1 MGKWLVVY
9 SSVTGNTK
17 KVAEAMAQAAKEA
30 DLFSVDEVP
39 EDLSGYEVVLA
50 GYWLR
55 RGGPDPKMARF
66 LPRVAGR
73 QVVFFQTHGTMP
85 GTEHA
90 VTAFARAALL
100 LGEGCSILG
109 TFSCQGKI
117 NPVLIKK
124 RKKAGP
130 EDPHANSAEN
140 AAAGRQRPIILTPG
154 ICRQRRILSRGCTG
168 SCCCGQGSRRN
179 RAGPG
184 KQQFHNFFTF
194 RL

>member
-117 NPVLIKK
+117 NPVLIEK

-140 AAAGRQRPIILTPG
+140 AARWAAAANHPDTRDLQAAADFVQGLYRKLLLRARFAEKQSRP
-154 ICRQRRILSRGCTG
+154 R
-168 SCCCGQGSRRN
+168 
-179 RAGPG
+179 
-184 KQQFHNFFTF
+184 
-194 RL
+194 